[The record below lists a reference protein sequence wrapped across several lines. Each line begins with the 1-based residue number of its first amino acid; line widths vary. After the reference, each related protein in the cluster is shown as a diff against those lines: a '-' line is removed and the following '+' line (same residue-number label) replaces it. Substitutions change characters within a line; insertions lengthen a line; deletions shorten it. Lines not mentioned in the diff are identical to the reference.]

1 MTTAARLQLRR
12 TKGFR
17 LQEHSEAV
25 NGLPARKVTRPGLFG
40 NIFKVTDTNP
50 ASDAVKS
57 FRRFLRTWSDAQI
70 MRSARDEAGSS
81 HPLAG
86 VGLIVHRNHIRA
98 RLWQLRGHNL
108 ACFCGLDQPCHA
120 DVYLDIL
127 ATDWPERW
135 KAKYPAICEEV
146 AR

>member
-1 MTTAARLQLRR
+1 MTTPARLQLRR

-40 NIFKVTDTNP
+40 NIFKVTDTTP
-50 ASDAVKS
+50 AKEAVRS

-70 MRSARDEAGSS
+70 MRSVRVETGSG

-86 VGLIVHRNHIRA
+86 VGLIVHRNHVRA

-108 ACFCGLDQPCHA
+108 ACFCRLDQPCHV

-135 KAKYPAICEEV
+135 KAKYPALCEEIG
-146 AR
+146 R